1 MGNRLKAAIITDIHH
16 GPRVGNKYGPK
27 ALRLVELFVEAVN
40 RKKPDMVVE
49 MGDRISEEDE
59 KTDRKRMMEL
69 RRLFNRVAAPV
80 HSIIGNHDIKNL
92 THQEN
97 ADIMGSPAESYS
109 VDVNGFHLIFWNP
122 NVDCGEH
129 DDKSPLCGDALT
141 WLKHDLATHDAPTII
156 FSHIPFDGMFEPGD
170 EDTDTRKIEKRFAY
184 PESLEI
190 RKILEDSDNVILS
203 MAGHLHKNSAKIING
218 IHYVTLQSLVQAQ
231 EGKGKRS
238 PYGTYAFL
246 NVAANDNNDGGTIH
260 IELKGKYR
268 KKYDLSYG
276 SEQVPQP

>member
-1 MGNRLKAAIITDIHH
+1 MGSRLKAAIITDIHH

-40 RKKPDMVVE
+40 RQKPDLVIE
-49 MGDRISEEDE
+49 MGDRISEEDKE
-59 KTDRKRMMEL
+59 TDRKRMTEL
-69 RRLFNRVAAPV
+69 KQLFNKLAAPV
-80 HSIIGNHDIKNL
+80 HSVIGNHDTKNL
-92 THQEN
+92 TRQEN
-97 ADIMGSPAESYS
+97 EEIMGSPAESYS

-129 DDKSPLCGDALT
+129 DDTPSLCDAELA
-141 WLKHDLATHDAPTII
+141 WLKQDLAAHNAPTII

-170 EDTDTRKIEKRFAY
+170 KEIGSREIEKRFSY
-184 PESLEI
+184 PESPDI
-190 RKILEDSDNVILS
+190 RKILEDSGNVILS
-203 MAGHLHKNSAKIING
+203 MAGHLHKNSSKIING

-246 NVAANDNNDGGTIH
+246 NIAANDNNDGGTIH

-268 KKYDLSYG
+268 KNYELPYG
-276 SEQVPQP
+276 IEQVPQP